1 MGPKKK
7 GKGKKAKGKK
17 RKPDP
22 GWAKTVRWGTWSRP
36 YESMPSSALSPKF
49 GVIRIEF
56 LAAVKEVWQIL
67 LHIFATVSY
76 VYKSKYKHRTL
87 LQAAVS
93 LIPKCL
99 QLDMIWSKTLA
110 EDFLKE
116 LFSIPRPNLVSA
128 PNGIF
133 LYTRSLSL
141 KEICVITIWDSHG
154 IETSRHWLHGCSRVC
169 PNTDVFVGQC
179 TSLEWLSL
187 SRSKSLTKALIE
199 ARNLQSLVIDNC
211 LELSSLMVWSQQL
224 TTLTGLYDSKKLQ
237 VLFLDCPTLVN
248 YERPVLY
255 VVPKPKVLHPSL
267 LQLRK
272 WEDKQADKPELE
284 FGLLPKDLV
293 VDDDALSDDTLYP
306 NVPCFPRTHLQGF

>member
-116 LFSIPRPNLVSA
+116 LFSIPRPNLEFFCIRGAYLLKRFV
-128 PNGIF
+128 
-133 LYTRSLSL
+133 LSPYEILTGL
-141 KEICVITIWDSHG
+141 KRLDI
-154 IETSRHWLHGCSRVC
+154 GCM
-169 PNTDVFVGQC
+169 DALEFVLIQC

-211 LELSSLMVWSQQL
+211 LELSSLM
-224 TTLTGLYDSKKLQ
+224 
-237 VLFLDCPTLVN
+237 
-248 YERPVLY
+248 

>member
-1 MGPKKK
+1 MEFFCIRG
-7 GKGKKAKGKK
+7 AYLLK
-17 RKPDP
+17 RF
-22 GWAKTVRWGTWSRP
+22 VLSP
-36 YESMPSSALSPKF
+36 YEILTGLKRLDIGCMDAL
-49 GVIRIEF
+49 EF
-56 LAAVKEVWQIL
+56 V
-67 LHIFATVSY
+67 
-76 VYKSKYKHRTL
+76 
-87 LQAAVS
+87 
-93 LIPKCL
+93 LI
-99 QLDMIWSKTLA
+99 
-110 EDFLKE
+110 
-116 LFSIPRPNLVSA
+116 
-128 PNGIF
+128 
-133 LYTRSLSL
+133 
-141 KEICVITIWDSHG
+141 
-154 IETSRHWLHGCSRVC
+154 
-169 PNTDVFVGQC
+169 QC